1 MNRLRETLSQMWLG
15 IQGSLFP
22 WLAEELGPLTQKQ
35 QDLVATLEQV
45 RIEELIPS
53 GRGFRGRPADDRAAI
68 ARAFVAKAV
77 YQMPT
82 TRALLDRLATDIS
95 LRRICGWERKHDVPD
110 EWTFSRA
117 FAEFSASRLPE
128 RVHAA
133 LVRKSYQ
140 TELVGHLSRD
150 STAIEAREKPAKK
163 AAAEKP
169 KAKRGRP
176 VRGEVRAKPPLTRI
190 ERQAAG
196 MGLDEML
203 RDLPKPCDVGTKKNS
218 KGYKESWTGYKLHL
232 DVADGGVPVSAVLTS
247 ASTHDSQAAIPLSAL
262 SAGRV
267 VNLYDVMDAAYD
279 VPQIR
284 EASRQLGHVPL
295 VDVNPRRDAA
305 LKAELAAEAGR
316 LKLLGHTTAEAVRYR
331 ERSTVERANARLKDE
346 FGGRFVRVRGNAKVM
361 CHLMFGVLALTA
373 DQLLRFVT

>member
-1 MNRLRETLSQMWLG
+1 MRETLSQTWLG

-77 YQMPT
+77 YQTPT

-95 LRRICGWERKHDVPD
+95 LRRICGWERRNDVPD

-117 FAEFSASRLPE
+117 FAEFSEARLPE

-140 TELVGHLSRD
+140 TDLVGHLSRD

-163 AAAEKP
+163 AATEKP

-176 VRGEVRAKPPLTRI
+176 VRGEVRTKPLTRI

-305 LKAELAAEAGR
+305 LKEEIEAEGR
-316 LKLLGHTTAEAVRYR
+316 RLELLGHTTAEAVRYR

>member
-1 MNRLRETLSQMWLG
+1 MNRLRETLSQAWLG

-35 QDLVATLEQV
+35 QDLVATLELV

-53 GRGFRGRPADDRAAI
+53 GRGFRGRPADDRAAV

-128 RVHAA
+128 RVHEA

-140 TELVGHLSRD
+140 DELVGHLSRD
-150 STAIEAREKPAKK
+150 STAIESREKPAKK
-163 AAAEKP
+163 AAPAKP

-176 VRGEVRAKPPLTRI
+176 KRGEARAKPLTRI

-196 MGLDEML
+196 MGLEEML

-218 KGYKESWTGYKLHL
+218 KGYKESWIGYKLHL
-232 DVADGGVPVSAVLTS
+232 DVADGGVPVSAILTS

-284 EASRQLGHVPL
+284 AASRKLGHVPL

-305 LKAELAAEAGR
+305 LKEEIEAEAGR
-316 LKLLGHTTAEAVRYR
+316 LKLLGHTTAEAVRYH
-331 ERSTVERANARLKDE
+331 ERSTVERVNARLKDE

>member
-1 MNRLRETLSQMWLG
+1 MNRLRETLSQTWLG
-15 IQGSLFP
+15 IQGSLLP
-22 WLAEELGPLTQKQ
+22 WLAEEMGPLTQKQ

-53 GRGFRGRPADDRAAI
+53 GRGFRGRPADDRAA
-68 ARAFVAKAV
+68 V
-77 YQMPT
+77 YPMPT

-163 AAAEKP
+163 ESPEKP
-169 KAKRGRP
+169 KARRGRP
-176 VRGEVRAKPPLTRI
+176 RRGEARPKPPLTRI

-218 KGYKESWTGYKLHL
+218 KGYKESWIGYKLHL
-232 DVADGGVPVSAVLTS
+232 DVADGGVPVSAILTS
-247 ASTHDSQAAIPLSAL
+247 ASMHDSQAAIPLSAL

-267 VNLYDVMDAAYD
+267 VNLYDVMDSAYD

-284 EASRQLGHVPL
+284 EASRKLGHVPL

-305 LKAELAAEAGR
+305 LKTELEAEAGR
-316 LKLLGHTTAEAVRYR
+316 LKLLGHTTAEAVRYN
-331 ERSTVERANARLKDE
+331 ERSTVERVNSRLKDE